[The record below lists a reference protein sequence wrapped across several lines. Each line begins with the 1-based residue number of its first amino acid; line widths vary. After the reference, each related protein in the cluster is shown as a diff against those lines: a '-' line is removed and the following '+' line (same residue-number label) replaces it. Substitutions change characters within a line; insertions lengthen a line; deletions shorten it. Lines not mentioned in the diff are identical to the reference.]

1 VALDRTALMLEDIMS
16 VVLNT
21 TTTSNF
27 LRKKHSAIACHQVRE
42 GIAARIMRIKYKKKE
57 NVSDVLTKP

>member
-1 VALDRTALMLEDIMS
+1 MS

-42 GIAARIMRIKYKKKE
+42 GIAARIMRIKYKKRRKCQ
-57 NVSDVLTKP
+57 